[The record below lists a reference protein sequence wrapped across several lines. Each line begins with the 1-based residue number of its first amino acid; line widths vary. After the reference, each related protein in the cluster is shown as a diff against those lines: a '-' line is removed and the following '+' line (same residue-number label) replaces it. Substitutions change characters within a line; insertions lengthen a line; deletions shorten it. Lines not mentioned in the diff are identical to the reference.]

1 MDEIG
6 IFAIL
11 ICLPRI
17 ASIKHY
23 ANCRGSAGYD
33 SQGVSFAN
41 VENERVIR
49 RTVEQALSLEVVKWA
64 VKKNLVFIAVYR
76 GWNPTQ
82 VYRDYNKPL

>member
-49 RTVEQALSLEVVKWA
+49 RTVEQALSLEVVK
-64 VKKNLVFIAVYR
+64 
-76 GWNPTQ
+76 
-82 VYRDYNKPL
+82 